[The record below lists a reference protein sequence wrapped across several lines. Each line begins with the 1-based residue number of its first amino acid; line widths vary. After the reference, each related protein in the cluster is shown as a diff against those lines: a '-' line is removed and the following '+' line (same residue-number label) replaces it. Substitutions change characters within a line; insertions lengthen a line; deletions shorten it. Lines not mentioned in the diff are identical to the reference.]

1 MPEIFVS
8 YRTGDGENV
17 ATLIERDLSHRFG
30 DDRVFRDGKSIRP
43 GANHRDAVP
52 GNSAVTRVLLVVIG
66 AHWLKLCDENGDNG
80 LDDERNRTR
89 EEILDAFE
97 RGARVVPVLCGRT
110 VPPLS
115 PAALPAALARLAD
128 HQFLRFDTG
137 DTETGL
143 GKIAA
148 ELVDLVP
155 GLTDRT
161 ARSEPGGTRS
171 SLDRSLSGVTIRAG
185 DQCGGPALHG
195 VGAGYAAGVDT
206 GGIHPNLG
214 TSRAREGNR

>member
-1 MPEIFVS
+1 MPEVFVS

-30 DDRVFRDGKSIRP
+30 DDRVFRDGKSIRS
-43 GANHRDAVP
+43 GATHRDVLS
-52 GNSAVTRVLLVVIG
+52 GSSAETKVLLVVIG
-66 AHWLKLCDENGDNG
+66 AHWLSLRDEDGDDG

-97 RGARVVPVLCGRT
+97 CGARVVPVLCGRT

-115 PAALPAALARLAD
+115 PTALPTELAPLAD

-137 DTETGL
+137 DTETDL

-161 ARSEPGGTRS
+161 ARSDSGGTRN
-171 SLDRSLSGVTIRAG
+171 SLDGCLSGVAIRAG
-185 DQCGGPALHG
+185 DQCGGPAVHG
-195 VGAGYAAGVDT
+195 DGAGYVAGANT
-206 GGIHPNLG
+206 GGTRQNFG